1 MNILLLSEDFLL
13 DGVTRHIVDLANG
26 LADAGHIVYV
36 AATPSRQR
44 ERLNPTVVFVSLSL
58 CYPESYR
65 KKYLGIFNSIQI
77 LLRTIKKYEIEII
90 HTHKRYAD
98 MVGRIAARITG
109 VKHVSTCHNE
119 FINYKLTIRFW

>member
-1 MNILLLSEDFLL
+1 MVYAAILLIGKWISGRRSYCLC
-13 DGVTRHIVDLANG
+13 GCNTK
-26 LADAGHIVYV
+26 
-36 AATPSRQR
+36 RQK

-65 KKYLGIFNSIQI
+65 KKYLGIFNSLQI

-98 MVGRIAARITG
+98 MVAG
-109 VKHVSTCHNE
+109 VAGT
-119 FINYKLTIRFW
+119 L